1 VSENPK
7 AESENTASGGG
18 NDFLFSQRWLQ
29 LGWGFGLAML
39 LVVGLGWAENGA
51 GIRRDEMREV
61 TGLGDTVFFHPPSAK
76 VGEEVAVV
84 SGRVLILAESREYP
98 QGDLEMRRI
107 ATDKKTG
114 ISVYQ
119 RRAGNDRAGIYY
131 LRLSP
136 GVYLKVHL
144 SR

>member
-1 VSENPK
+1 MI
-7 AESENTASGGG
+7 
-18 NDFLFSQRWLQ
+18 FSQRWLQ
-29 LGWGFGLAML
+29 LGWGFGLALL

-51 GIRRDEMREV
+51 GIHRDEVREV
-61 TGLGDTVFFHPPSAK
+61 TGLGDAVFFHPPSAK

-84 SGRVLILAESREYP
+84 SGRGLILAESREYP
-98 QGDLEMRRI
+98 LPDLEMRRI

-114 ISVYQ
+114 MSVYQ
-119 RRAGNDRAGIYY
+119 RRSGSDRAGIYY

>member
-1 VSENPK
+1 M
-7 AESENTASGGG
+7 
-18 NDFLFSQRWLQ
+18 
-29 LGWGFGLAML
+29 GWGFGLAML

-61 TGLGDTVFFHPPSAK
+61 TGLGDTVFFHPPSAT

>member
-1 VSENPK
+1 M
-7 AESENTASGGG
+7 
-18 NDFLFSQRWLQ
+18 FSQNWLQ
-29 LGWGFGLAML
+29 LGWGFGLALL
-39 LVVGLGWAENGA
+39 LVVGLGLAENAA
-51 GIRRDEMREV
+51 GIRRDEVREV
-61 TGLGDTVFFHPPSAK
+61 TGLGDTVFFHPSSAK

-84 SGRVLILAESREYP
+84 SGRGLILAESREQP
-98 QGDLEMRRI
+98 LEDLEMRRI

-119 RRAGNDRAGIYY
+119 RRSANERAGIYY